1 MNTATVVPF
10 PRAGTPLLRR
20 DQRLLTGLGEL
31 QHRLDRTLQYIRAGD
46 LKNAEA
52 LCMVADMETAE
63 LEGIVL
69 GVQP

>member
-10 PRAGTPLLRR
+10 PRSGTPLLRR
-20 DQRLLTGLGEL
+20 DQRLLSGLGEL
-31 QHRLDRTLQYIRAGD
+31 QNRLDRTLQYLLEGD
-46 LKNAEA
+46 IENAKA
-52 LCMVADMETAE
+52 LCMVANMETAD

>member
-20 DQRLLTGLGEL
+20 DQRLLTEL
-31 QHRLDRTLQYIRAGD
+31 AEVQHRLDRTLQYIQAGD

-52 LCMVADMETAE
+52 LVMVANMEVSDI
-63 LEGIVL
+63 EGIVL